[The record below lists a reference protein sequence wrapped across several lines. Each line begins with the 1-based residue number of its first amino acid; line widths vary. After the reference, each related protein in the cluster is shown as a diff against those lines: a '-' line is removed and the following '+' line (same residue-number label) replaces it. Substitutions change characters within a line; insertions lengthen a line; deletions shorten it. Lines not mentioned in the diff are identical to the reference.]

1 MRAEGS
7 LLTAEQVTFHGG
19 KGDANTFLLSL
30 LVTLVGLFSFGC
42 GGPAPSGDG
51 QPGSSTEVPELTN
64 EIIYERIN
72 DAWLREVPEETGTA
86 KPISWNFDEDEP
98 KEIVVVDKQMKGTHA
113 TIVLDIK
120 TRSSPRAR
128 ANRQLSGQIK
138 TEWVLSTS
146 WVLRRWKIVGTE
158 NISMKYKD
166 LPASNA
172 ANSNRESGAP
182 NPPPGP

>member
-1 MRAEGS
+1 MIRAKIWS
-7 LLTAEQVTFHGG
+7 LLGCVF
-19 KGDANTFLLSL
+19 
-30 LVTLVGLFSFGC
+30 LFSLAC
-42 GGPAPSGDG
+42 GGPAPSGEG
-51 QPGSSTEVPELTN
+51 QAGSSTEVPELTN
-64 EIIYERIN
+64 DVINERIN

-138 TEWVLSTS
+138 TEWELSTS

-166 LPASNA
+166 LPASNSS
-172 ANSNRESGAP
+172 NSNVVSP
-182 NPPPGP
+182 PPSPPPGP